1 MKDQA
6 GNKTAKS
13 ASNSHSKID
22 SHISNQ
28 DTFKRPDPWVEA
40 GRNLELGTPGKAIR
54 AITIGIDFGTAFTK
68 ASVGMVGKVF
78 IVNWF
83 GAKKGNDEF
92 VLPGL
97 FSVLGNGHCVLGHAP
112 SAKSILKELKQ
123 PFLSNNPSELDIA
136 KAAVFLSL
144 VIRYIRAWVYQHH
157 ASLVMDKRLV
167 WSLNLGIPSKPYENQ
182 NLQNI
187 YKNLALIAWR
197 LSYQSKPITLT
208 TALHAVADL
217 TIAQKDKLEAID
229 IIPEFVAQI
238 ASYIRSPQRQ
248 MDLHMLMD
256 IGAGTVDVATFNVWQ
271 RDGEDIFPIFSSMV
285 EPLGTH
291 YLMQKRLGL
300 ITTGKISKNWDDFS
314 PVISATAF
322 SKQFGTRQT
331 RIDACDDEHANQVAV
346 VIKHVLHE
354 TRLRRYP
361 GSRKWESG
369 IRLFFCGGGSSCEVF
384 SLALD
389 KAATLNK
396 VSISKTLLPIPMNIE
411 AKGLLP
417 KDYHRVAVAYGLG
430 LYAAD
435 LGKIIPVAD
444 VPDIT
449 PAEQTFR
456 ARIDRDDI
464 YAK

>member
-22 SHISNQ
+22 SQISNQ
-28 DTFKRPDPWVEA
+28 DTFKRPDPWVET
-40 GRNLELGTPGKAIR
+40 GRNIELGTPGKAIR
-54 AITIGIDFGTAFTK
+54 AVTIGIDFGTAFTK
-68 ASVGMVGKVF
+68 ASVGMVGKIF
-78 IVNWF
+78 IVNWS
-83 GAKKGNDEF
+83 GTKKGDDEF

-97 FSVLGNGHCVLGHAP
+97 FSVLGNSSCVLGHAP
-112 SAKSILKELKQ
+112 TAKSILKELKQ

-208 TALHAVADL
+208 TALHAVTDL
-217 TIAQKDKLEAID
+217 TITQKDHLESID

-291 YLMQKRLGL
+291 FLMQKRLDL
-300 ITTGKISKNWDDFS
+300 ISTGKKSTNWDDFS
-314 PVISATAF
+314 PVLPSTAF
-322 SKQFGTRQT
+322 SKQFGTRRS

-346 VIKHVLHE
+346 VIKRVLHE

-361 GSRKWESG
+361 SSRKWESG

-384 SLALD
+384 SSALD
-389 KAATLNK
+389 RAANFSQ
-396 VSISKTLLPIPMNIE
+396 VSILKTLLPIPMNIE
-411 AKGLLP
+411 AKGLLS

-444 VPDIT
+444 VPDVEPLPST
-449 PAEQTFR
+449 CTKQS
-456 ARIDRDDI
+456 DRDEL
-464 YAK
+464 YPK